1 MGSNKPTLKKLFD
14 FAQSLRV
21 VSICMCM
28 NMVMM
33 INCNQGVLG
42 EGEATFVALDP
53 FVIKTLGHSH
63 NAHTSRCI

>member
-1 MGSNKPTLKKLFD
+1 MVNYLEMGGS
-14 FAQSLRV
+14 
-21 VSICMCM
+21 
-28 NMVMM
+28 
-33 INCNQGVLG
+33 NQGVLG

>member
-1 MGSNKPTLKKLFD
+1 MISVD
-14 FAQSLRV
+14 QSSPYLD
-21 VSICMCM
+21 
-28 NMVMM
+28 
-33 INCNQGVLG
+33 QGVLG